1 MNDTPHIEHSKDSTR
16 KLLELIK
23 RIQQSHWT
31 QNHIQKFV
39 MFLYINNKLSEREI
53 KKTIWFIIVSK
64 RIKYLRINLT
74 KKRKDLFAENYKR
87 LMTEIKEDINKWN
100 LLNKSMLMDLKN

>member
-1 MNDTPHIEHSKDSTR
+1 MPVLFNIVLEVLAREVRKEKEVKGIQIKREEIKLSLFVNDTPHIEHSKDSTR

-53 KKTIWFIIVSK
+53 KKTI
-64 RIKYLRINLT
+64 
-74 KKRKDLFAENYKR
+74 
-87 LMTEIKEDINKWN
+87 
-100 LLNKSMLMDLKN
+100 